1 MTGPSGAWLSILR
14 RKCPWNGSRRLPRA
28 SPQRPPKI
36 VFLQI
41 IFNIMGQKNSNMS
54 ISFPIYSKVPLP
66 RKGQI
71 LLKVL
76 KYNGQS
82 KRDKPTAVQVL
93 SCHKQILF
101 KSHSYSV
108 PKETAKMFVFEYC
121 LGQQKL
127 LMVNCA
133 SFETIKLY
141 EPQAIP
147 LGGNRQNRLFNLGFT
162 SWGKNPSFFSALAF
176 LGSTGNLASPCI
188 Q

>member
-1 MTGPSGAWLSILR
+1 
-14 RKCPWNGSRRLPRA
+14 
-28 SPQRPPKI
+28 
-36 VFLQI
+36 
-41 IFNIMGQKNSNMS
+41 MGQKNSNMS

-108 PKETAKMFVFEYC
+108 PKETAKLFVFEYC

-127 LMVNCA
+127 LMVNRA

-141 EPQAIP
+141 EPKAIP
-147 LGGNRQNRLFNLGFT
+147 LGGNSQNGLFTVN
-162 SWGKNPSFFSALAF
+162 SHDQKPPFFFGSHVWAF
-176 LGSTGNLASPCI
+176 WRFWVLLETWLHHVYNDP
-188 Q
+188 